1 MRWSVG
7 AYSWIM
13 GGVKN
18 DARILH
24 AKAIASMRS
33 AAAAFNSLYDEG
45 RSTTVL
51 LHLQHAFEMLL
62 KAALAQ
68 AGKPVFDK
76 GTGRSISF
84 EQAVRQGQQLSGLKL
99 KDEEAGVLRAVDALR
114 DDEQH
119 WFTEVS
125 EGLLYLHA
133 RASVTL
139 FDDML
144 LRIFKQK
151 LADHLPTRVLPIS
164 TEAPDDFLFLVD
176 REDDNIAALLKPG
189 RRARAEARARIR
201 ALLALE
207 AHVTDDA
214 KVSDSDVNGVEKG
227 IRDGKTRE
235 QVFPRLGQVGTDV
248 TGGGLTVEVRFTS
261 GGMPVTY
268 VEEDADVDAAAIRRV
283 DVHKIFHRSP
293 ADLADKL
300 GISAPRAKALRE
312 HLGTDADPRCFR
324 VHDHGGSQKIPRYSD
339 KAFNT
344 MKDAMAE
351 LDMDAIWAAHRKV
364 KSKQPRAAC
373 TQRGC
378 ALGG

>member
-1 MRWSVG
+1 M
-7 AYSWIM
+7 
-13 GGVKN
+13 
-18 DARILH
+18 
-24 AKAIASMRS
+24 
-33 AAAAFNSLYDEG
+33 
-45 RSTTVL
+45 
-51 LHLQHAFEMLL
+51 
-62 KAALAQ
+62 
-68 AGKPVFDK
+68 
-76 GTGRSISF
+76 
-84 EQAVRQGQQLSGLKL
+84 
-99 KDEEAGVLRAVDALR
+99 
-114 DDEQH
+114 
-119 WFTEVS
+119 S

-176 REDDNIAALLKPG
+176 REYDNIAALLKPG

-261 GGMPVTY
+261 GGMPVT
-268 VEEDADVDAAAIRRV
+268 
-283 DVHKIFHRSP
+283 
-293 ADLADKL
+293 
-300 GISAPRAKALRE
+300 
-312 HLGTDADPRCFR
+312 
-324 VHDHGGSQKIPRYSD
+324 
-339 KAFNT
+339 
-344 MKDAMAE
+344 
-351 LDMDAIWAAHRKV
+351 
-364 KSKQPRAAC
+364 
-373 TQRGC
+373 
-378 ALGG
+378 